1 MDSED
6 DTQWESSAEE
16 DLHERMRAAHRH
28 LLRRDLLRRDL
39 LLHFLLS
46 LAVVAGVC
54 ALFGSW
60 RHAPFYFF
68 VSFVPLLAMDLRR
81 AKENSA
87 RDR

>member
-16 DLHERMRAAHRH
+16 DSHERMRAAHRH
-28 LLRRDLLRRDL
+28 LLRRDLL
-39 LLHFLLS
+39 LHFLLS
-46 LAVVAGVC
+46 LAGVAGVC

-68 VSFVPLLAMDLRR
+68 VSFVPLLAMDRRR